1 MRWAEHEASIGRR
14 EVSKKFWLQ
23 SLKGRVFENRV
34 LRRIFRP
41 KRDKVTGEWSTLHSE
56 EIYNMY
62 SCPNIIRQIKL
73 RRTMCA
79 GHVALTGEER
89 KVCKLLARKPIGKRP
104 LGRTMRR
111 WEDRIRMDLGEIV
124 LGVWSGLNWL
134 SIRTGGWLL

>member
-14 EVSKKFWLQ
+14 EVRTKFWLQ

-34 LRRIFRP
+34 LRRIFGP
-41 KRDKVTGEWSTLHSE
+41 KREEVTGEWSTLHSE
-56 EIYNMY
+56 ELYNMY
-62 SCPNIIRQIKL
+62 SSPNIIRQIKL

-79 GHVALTGEER
+79 GHVALTGEKR
-89 KVCKLLARKPIGKRP
+89 QVCKLLARKPKGKRP

-111 WEDRIRMDLGEIV
+111 WEDRIRMDLGEIG